1 MNYTLKQKAIKR
13 LDDERKERDDND
25 NFEKMKKEIGIENV
39 EVEAK

>member
-25 NFEKMKKEIGIENV
+25 NWEKTKKELGVENCI
-39 EVEAK
+39 K